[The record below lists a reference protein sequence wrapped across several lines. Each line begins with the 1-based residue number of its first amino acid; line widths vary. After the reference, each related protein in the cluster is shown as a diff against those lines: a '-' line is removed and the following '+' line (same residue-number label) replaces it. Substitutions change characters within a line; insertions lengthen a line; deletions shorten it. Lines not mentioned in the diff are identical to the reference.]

1 MVKLDLRNKQ
11 TPNVPTQTFG
21 GSEINGIHEK
31 ELSLVHKPGN
41 NKVSLEF
48 LNCQLGNQE
57 IMCAAAYWSLDPSV
71 I

>member
-11 TPNVPTQTFG
+11 TPNVPPQTFG
-21 GSEINGIHEK
+21 GSDINGIHEK

-41 NKVSLEF
+41 NKVSLQF
-48 LNCQLGNQE
+48 LNWQQGNQE
-57 IMCAAAYWSLDPSV
+57 IMCAAAHWSLDPSL

>member
-11 TPNVPTQTFG
+11 TPNVATQTFG
-21 GSEINGIHEK
+21 GSEINGIHAK

-41 NKVSLEF
+41 NEVSLEF

-57 IMCAAAYWSLDPSV
+57 IMCAAAYWSLDAIV